1 MFAQIDVRGG
11 DATCTVVVVA
21 GEVDLASA
29 GELRSALATAAEG
42 RPEQILVDLSGVTFV
57 DSSGLGA
64 IAGGLRAQ
72 RAHGGQLRV
81 IGAPAHVRR
90 VFEISGLGE
99 LLGD

>member
-1 MFAQIDVRGG
+1 MFAQIDVREVDG
-11 DATCTVVVVA
+11 ACVVLVS

-29 GELRSALATAAEG
+29 GDLRSALATAAAQ
-42 RPEQILVDLSGVTFV
+42 RPARLVVDLTAVSFV

-72 RAHGGQLRV
+72 REHGGGLDV
-81 IGAPAHVRR
+81 VGAAAHVRR

-99 LLGD
+99 LLAD